1 MPGVVGVTRLPFAI
15 VGVRRLVRFAAVIAR
30 PGHTTCTLCGTNF
43 FLMGIFFVFIVILHI
58 LRTAEVCWPQSVGL
72 SAILQARLLAHKAS
86 DIYMLSHLRLALDN
100 AIDVGGGILVE
111 LDSMIRTLL

>member
-15 VGVRRLVRFAAVIAR
+15 VGVRRLVRVVVVIAR
-30 PGHTTCTLCGTNF
+30 PGHTTCALCRTYF
-43 FLMGIFFVFIVILHI
+43 FLVGIFFVLIVVLHI
-58 LRTAEVCWPQSVGL
+58 LRTAEVCWPKSVGF
-72 SAILQARLLAHKAS
+72 SAILRERLLASEAS
-86 DIYMLSHLRLALDN
+86 AIYMVSHLRLALDN